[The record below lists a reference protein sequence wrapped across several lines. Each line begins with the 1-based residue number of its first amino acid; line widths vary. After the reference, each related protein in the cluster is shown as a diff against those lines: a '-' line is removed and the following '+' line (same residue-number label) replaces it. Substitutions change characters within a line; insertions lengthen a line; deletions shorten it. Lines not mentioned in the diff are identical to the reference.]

1 MELSFNNPTNLPTA
15 VGGYSQSVVLTNYQS
30 LVFFSG
36 QIPESLSGEVPAELE
51 KQCSMIW
58 THITNLLLASK
69 MSIENLVKI
78 TTYLTHRDQAE
89 INSTIRRS
97 FLGDHRPALTVVVV
111 DTLDPK
117 WLLEIDAIAAM

>member
-1 MELSFNNPTNLPTA
+1 MELSFNNPKNLPTA

-30 LVFFSG
+30 LAFISG
-36 QIPESLSGEVPAELE
+36 QIPESLTGEVPAEFE
-51 KQCSMIW
+51 KQCSMVW
-58 THITNLLLASK
+58 THISNLLKASNMTIK
-69 MSIENLVKI
+69 NLVKI

-89 INSTIRRS
+89 TNSTIRNS